1 MQQLL
6 EDGAPMRG
14 DGDGAARPD
23 PAELVMAIARRKDRE
38 AFASLFD
45 FYAPRIKGFLMRG
58 GTSEELAEDIAQ
70 ETLLVVWRKA
80 ETYRPEKAGASTWIF
95 TIARNLRIDRS
106 RRDARRKS
114 HLLYEAAE
122 PEAPERPDQVLQGVQ
137 DEDRVR
143 VALMRLPEDQLRV
156 LQLSFFEGRS
166 HSEIA
171 EQLAIPLGTV
181 KSRVRLGM
189 GRLRAALGDSE

>member
-1 MQQLL
+1 MQG
-6 EDGAPMRG
+6 EGGAV
-14 DGDGAARPD
+14 AEPD
-23 PAELVMAIARRKDRE
+23 PAELITAIASRKDRE
-38 AFASLFD
+38 AFVSLFE

-80 ETYRPEKAGASTWIF
+80 ETYKPEKAGASTWIF

-106 RRDARRKS
+106 RRDARKRG
-114 HLLYEAAE
+114 HILYEAVE
-122 PEAPERPDQVLQGVQ
+122 PDGPERPDDVLESVQ

-143 VALMRLPEDQLRV
+143 DALQVLPADQLRV
-156 LQLSFFEGRS
+156 LQLSFFDGRS

-171 EQLAIPLGTV
+171 DELEIPLGTV
-181 KSRVRLGM
+181 KSRVRLAM
-189 GRLRAALGDSE
+189 ARLRETLGEGV